1 MKTLKT
7 VRRVLSFAKP
17 YRAYL
22 LGALLCAVA
31 TVCLTL
37 LGPVLVG
44 SAIDFII
51 AQGQVDF
58 ESVGKIL
65 LGLLLA
71 IAGTALF
78 QWLMTL
84 CTNAVSYYT
93 VRDLRQTLFQ
103 KLNAV
108 PLKYIDAHP
117 HGDLISRVVND
128 IDAVGDGLLQGITQL
143 FSGLITIIGTLAFML
158 AINYRIAVVV
168 VLVTPLSLFVAAF
181 IARLSAKMFKEQQQT
196 QGEIG
201 SFIEENIGGQKVV
214 KAFSRGRGQPGNL
227 RRNK

>member
-44 SAIDFII
+44 NAIDFII
-51 AQGQVDF
+51 AESQVDF

-143 FSGLITIIGTLAFML
+143 FSGLITNHRHACLYARHQLQNRRCCRARHTAVAFCCG
-158 AINYRIAVVV
+158 IYCPAV
-168 VLVTPLSLFVAAF
+168 
-181 IARLSAKMFKEQQQT
+181 R
-196 QGEIG
+196 
-201 SFIEENIGGQKVV
+201 ENV
-214 KAFSRGRGQPGNL
+214 
-227 RRNK
+227 

>member
-128 IDAVGDGLLQGITQL
+128 IDAVGDGC
-143 FSGLITIIGTLAFML
+143 SRAS
-158 AINYRIAVVV
+158 
-168 VLVTPLSLFVAAF
+168 P
-181 IARLSAKMFKEQQQT
+181 
-196 QGEIG
+196 
-201 SFIEENIGGQKVV
+201 SFFQD
-214 KAFSRGRGQPGNL
+214 
-227 RRNK
+227 